1 MSFNHAVSNLVSS
14 LKNGQMAGKKTIK
27 CDSSKL
33 KKEILK
39 LLKEEGY
46 IQDFSEKTEVNKK
59 VLEITLKYIS
69 LEPVIKEI
77 KVISKPGKR
86 MYCKNA
92 DIPSVYN
99 GLGMVILS
107 TPKGILTDYEAKKL
121 NVGGELLLQIF

>member
-1 MSFNHAVSNLVSS
+1 
-14 LKNGQMAGKKTIK
+14 MAGKRTIK

-46 IQDFSEKTEVNKK
+46 VKDFSEKEEANKK
-59 VLEITLKYIS
+59 VLEITLKYVS
-69 LEPVIKEI
+69 TEPVIKEI

-86 MYCKNA
+86 MYCKSA

-107 TPKGILTDYEAKKL
+107 TPKGILTDYDAKKL
-121 NVGGELLLQIF
+121 NVGGELLLKIF